1 MNTIIRKEVGV
12 ITVSVRGE
20 RGRKLEKD
28 QIESTL

>member
-12 ITVSVRGE
+12 ITGSARGE

-28 QIESTL
+28 QIESAL